1 MKYLKGNGVPT
12 RKTIGAIGDIYVDEN
27 TGIQYKCTFAYR
39 SENDAA
45 FDCQWTSLSMTLVEE
60 KIEECLS
67 AARRGET
74 SASIERD
81 DLTDD
86 EVAYLQKEVQR
97 RLGNS

>member
-1 MKYLKGNGVPT
+1 MSFPSDDFMYYMGY
-12 RKTIGAIGDIYVDEN
+12 RKMV
-27 TGIQYKCTFAYR
+27 
-39 SENDAA
+39 
-45 FDCQWTSLSMTLVEE
+45 VEE

-74 SASIERD
+74 SVSINRD

>member
-1 MKYLKGNGVPT
+1 MNFPNDDFMNFMG
-12 RKTIGAIGDIYVDEN
+12 
-27 TGIQYKCTFAYR
+27 YR
-39 SENDAA
+39 N
-45 FDCQWTSLSMTLVEE
+45 MVVEE

-97 RLGNS
+97 RLGHS

>member
-1 MKYLKGNGVPT
+1 MSFPNDDFMSFMG
-12 RKTIGAIGDIYVDEN
+12 
-27 TGIQYKCTFAYR
+27 YR
-39 SENDAA
+39 N
-45 FDCQWTSLSMTLVEE
+45 MVVEE

-81 DLTDD
+81 DLSDD

-97 RLGNS
+97 RLGNSKLKRMFQPSLTENLI

>member
-1 MKYLKGNGVPT
+1 MSFPDDDFMSFMG
-12 RKTIGAIGDIYVDEN
+12 
-27 TGIQYKCTFAYR
+27 YR
-39 SENDAA
+39 N
-45 FDCQWTSLSMTLVEE
+45 MVVEE

-67 AARRGET
+67 AARGGET

-81 DLTDD
+81 DLTDE

>member
-1 MKYLKGNGVPT
+1 MNFPNDDFMNFMG
-12 RKTIGAIGDIYVDEN
+12 
-27 TGIQYKCTFAYR
+27 YR
-39 SENDAA
+39 N
-45 FDCQWTSLSMTLVEE
+45 MVVEE

-74 SASIERD
+74 SVSIDRD

>member
-1 MKYLKGNGVPT
+1 MSFPSDDFMYYMG
-12 RKTIGAIGDIYVDEN
+12 
-27 TGIQYKCTFAYR
+27 YR
-39 SENDAA
+39 N
-45 FDCQWTSLSMTLVEE
+45 MIVEE

-81 DLTDD
+81 DLADD